1 MFKSTDNQTLLTGVN
16 SVGLV
21 SLLAYTLR
29 TFNEVNANLEDLRS
43 DLDTVKKAF
52 SENNKRSNVAFSHL
66 NTKLEENSRMLS
78 MQMNS
83 VRQGGT
89 RDRRPVSRV
98 NQIYTNEQLQDEE
111 EEQEIEEISTF
122 KPQNQSDEIS
132 GALSDLLAG

>member
-43 DLDTVKKAF
+43 DLDSVKKAF
-52 SENNKRSNVAFSHL
+52 TDNNKRSNVAFSHL

-78 MQMNS
+78 IQMNS
-83 VRQGGT
+83 VRHNV
-89 RDRRPVSRV
+89 RDRKPAPVI
-98 NQIYTNEQLQDEE
+98 NKIYTHEQLPEEDEE
-111 EEQEIEEISTF
+111 EIEEISTF
-122 KPQNQSDEIS
+122 RPQNQNDEIS